1 LVDSLPPP
9 ARLALAYAPRA
20 DRISW
25 LALLALDNRLAGVVR
40 SAREPVLGQLKLA
53 WWRERL
59 GEGPGRWPK
68 GEPLLA
74 LLRDCADLAP
84 LSALVDGWE
93 ALLAGA
99 PLGEEGLLAL
109 PTARSAAV
117 QGLFGMAEAARLA
130 QGWGLGAL
138 TDWPFEET
146 DRAQLAGL
154 LAAHDWTPRRLPRR
168 LRPLLVL
175 HHFAARA
182 ARGQGGGLAGAI
194 RLGLVGR

>member
-1 LVDSLPPP
+1 MVDSLPPP

-20 DRISW
+20 ERLRW

-40 SAREPVLGQLKLA
+40 TAREPVLGQLKLA

-74 LLRDCADLAP
+74 LLRDCADIAP
-84 LSALVDGWE
+84 LASLVDGWE

-99 PLGEEGLLAL
+99 PLGEDGLQAL
-109 PTARSAAV
+109 PAARAAAV
-117 QGLFGMAEAARLA
+117 QGLFGIVEAATLA
-130 QGWGLGAL
+130 RGWGLGAL
-138 TDWPFEET
+138 AAWPLEEA

-154 LAAHDWTPRRLPRR
+154 LAAHDWAPRRLPSR

-175 HHFAARA
+175 NHFSARA
-182 ARGQGGGLAGAI
+182 ARRQGGGLAGAI
-194 RLGLVGR
+194 RLGLLGR